1 MRWRPEG
8 SPLAKVVEETGV
20 ASVWE
25 LCSASLTLYACWW
38 LVYTLWLLIIG
49 HALPE
54 RGWGRSSFADNRGT
68 IARKFGVG
76 DDRPRTQALVYCL
89 LHAAVCGVL
98 MTTVPLLLYRSCER
112 APPCAALCSR
122 LILTARA
129 AADALHTCFLV
140 LLLCSAVWQGAS
152 NYHYTFGAKV
162 EKALRVALQ
171 AEVTKTR

>member
-1 MRWRPEG
+1 MGCGPCAPHNTAPAG
-8 SPLAKVVEETGV
+8 A
-20 ASVWE
+20 ASAWE

-38 LVYTLWLLIIG
+38 LVYTPWLLIIG

-54 RGWGRSSFADNRGT
+54 RGWGRSSFADHRGT

-112 APPCAALCSR
+112 APPCC
-122 LILTARA
+122 
-129 AADALHTCFLV
+129 C
-140 LLLCSAVWQGAS
+140 
-152 NYHYTFGAKV
+152 
-162 EKALRVALQ
+162 ALQ
-171 AEVTKTR
+171 PIDSHGACCRRGPRE